1 MVKPRPALSIFRDP
15 LTLRLIGLAGWS
27 GSGKTTLLTRL
38 IPELTARG
46 VAVST
51 LKHAHHEFD
60 VDQPG
65 KDSHAHRQA
74 GARQVLV
81 SSSRRWALMTELRG
95 AAEPALPDLLARF
108 EPVDLVIVEGFKRD
122 PHPKIEVFRAANAK
136 PWLHPDDPAI
146 IGIAA
151 DTPPPAPGLPH
162 LHLDDIGGIADL
174 VLARAIPLRG

>member
-1 MVKPRPALSIFRDP
+1 
-15 LTLRLIGLAGWS
+15 LRLIGLAGWS

-38 IPELTARG
+38 IPELAARG

-60 VDQPG
+60 VDRPG

-81 SSSRRWALMTELRG
+81 SSARRWALMTELRG
-95 AAEPALPDLLARF
+95 APEATLVDLLARF
-108 EPVDLVIVEGFKRD
+108 DPVDLVIVEGFKRD
-122 PHPKIEVFRAANAK
+122 PHPKVEVFRAANAK
-136 PWLHPDDPAI
+136 PWLHLDDPAI

-151 DTPPPAPGLPH
+151 DVAPPGSTLPH

-174 VLARAIPLRG
+174 MLARAIPLRG

>member
-1 MVKPRPALSIFRDP
+1 
-15 LTLRLIGLAGWS
+15 LRLIGLAGWS

-38 IPELTARG
+38 IPELASRG

-60 VDQPG
+60 VDRPG

-81 SSSRRWALMTELRG
+81 SS
-95 AAEPALPDLLARF
+95 
-108 EPVDLVIVEGFKRD
+108 VDLVIIEGFKRD

-151 DTPPPAPGLPH
+151 DVAPPSATLPH
-162 LHLDDIGGIADL
+162 LHLDDIAGIADL
-174 VLARAIPLRG
+174 ILARAIPLRG